1 MEPKGAI
8 RYGRYTDA
16 TTGKHGVRISV
27 ANQGDVIIEDIK
39 VEFVYDYETPI
50 TRELPARAAS
60 PSSLRMRA
68 ADLVSGWQ
76 QMKPKGHFGKANNG
90 SSCSLPMQCPH

>member
-8 RYGRYTDA
+8 RYGRYTDT
-16 TTGKHGVRISV
+16 TTGKHSVRILV

-50 TRELPARAAS
+50 TRELPREGGEPIKSSGCGRQTWVRAGG
-60 PSSLRMRA
+60 R
-68 ADLVSGWQ
+68 
-76 QMKPKGHFGKANNG
+76 
-90 SSCSLPMQCPH
+90 